1 MVAEAVGFSTD
12 WVGRGAVAVA
22 GFGVVVVAL
31 GCVEDT
37 VAGDGTDFAL
47 TTGDPVEGAWLATWV
62 VTGVVTG
69 VVRVVVEAGLVT
81 TAGFCATVLARVW
94 LLCDSPADG
103 CHAGSSVAS
112 LGRSGRPTEGL
123 ATPPTTIT
131 APTDFGPSN
140 N

>member
-47 TTGDPVEGAWLATWV
+47 TTGDPGEGAWLATWV
-62 VTGVVTG
+62 VTGVV
-69 VVRVVVEAGLVT
+69 RVVVEGGLVT
-81 TAGFCATVLARVW
+81 TAGFCATVLARV
-94 LLCDSPADG
+94 
-103 CHAGSSVAS
+103 
-112 LGRSGRPTEGL
+112 
-123 ATPPTTIT
+123 
-131 APTDFGPSN
+131 
-140 N
+140 